1 MQSSDNLAKR
11 GEPFGI
17 PWEIVDG
24 KPVPVDGDYGRKII
38 GIIEAAYASNKSRRE
53 EPVAYAK

>member
-1 MQSSDNLAKR
+1 MHNAVKR
-11 GEPFGI
+11 E
-17 PWEIVDG
+17 WAALRDAIVDG